1 MKLIPKRIGT
11 ALLCFGLACLLA
23 VPAFARSDDE
33 EINVIV
39 TVAESLFTKLKQREH
54 RLVWGLLTEKSRRT
68 IADDTYKSVSAA
80 GGSYSR
86 EQVEADFIR
95 GGPVAEA
102 YWRGYL
108 QTFDPDHA
116 LTQST
121 WSMGLV
127 KNDRAEIKLLYK
139 RSENP
144 AVLKMFKEGGVWKFG
159 LVESFWSRK

>member
-1 MKLIPKRIGT
+1 MKFLPKRIGT
-11 ALLCFGLACLLA
+11 ALLCFGLACLIA

-39 TVAESLFTKLKQREH
+39 TVAESLFTKLKEREH
-54 RLVWGLLTEKSRRT
+54 KAVWGLLTGKSRRT
-68 IADDTYKSVSAA
+68 IAEDTYKSISTA
-80 GGSYSR
+80 GGNSSR
-86 EQVEADFIR
+86 EQVEADFSS

-102 YWRGYL
+102 YWWGYL

-127 KNDRAEIKLLYK
+127 KKDRAEIKLLYK

-144 AVLKMFKEGGVWKFG
+144 AVLKMFKEDGSWKFG